1 MSQSVF
7 ITAGNFS
14 RKMEVESEKMQV
26 FFTIYMKF

>member
-14 RKMEVESEKMQV
+14 RKMEVESEKMRA
-26 FFTIYMKF
+26 FFTICMEF